1 MNNLKVLITQPKEYF
16 KGMNEYGEKKELI
29 KLRYLFGL
37 LIIVSLIFIT
47 VQSSMVPECISV
59 LSNLASDDKILL
71 YALIS
76 VSCIFFTLVGAW
88 ICVNVLY
95 LFTNILLNVFEGRS
109 IEDKKYFKNLLYV
122 RYIITLIVT
131 IGLLIIVGL
140 IIKDKTYYNIIS
152 SINKLFIKFWSAYM
166 LYGVLKYY
174 LNTVKIQKIVPTVLY
189 IFTII
194 GFICNLI

>member
-16 KGMNEYGEKKELI
+16 KGMNEYGEKKEPI

-47 VQSSMVPECISV
+47 VQSSMVPESLSV
-59 LSNLASDDKILL
+59 LNELTSDDKILL

-95 LFTNILLNVFEGRS
+95 LFTKILLNAFEGRS
-109 IEDKKYFKNLLYV
+109 IEDKKYLKNLLYV
-122 RYIITLIVT
+122 RYIITSIVT
-131 IGLLIIVGL
+131 IGLSIIVGL
-140 IIKDKTYYNIIS
+140 IIKDETYYNIIS
-152 SINKLFIKFWSAYM
+152 SINDLFIKFWSAYM
-166 LYGVLKYY
+166 LYGILKYY

-194 GFICNLI
+194 GFVCNLI

>member
-1 MNNLKVLITQPKEYF
+1 MNNLKILITQPKEYF
-16 KGMNEYGEKKELI
+16 KGMNEYGEKKEPI

-47 VQSSMVPECISV
+47 VQSSMVPESLSV
-59 LSNLASDDKILL
+59 LNELASDDKILL
-71 YALIS
+71 YALIA

-95 LFTNILLNVFEGRS
+95 LFIKILLNVFEDRS

-122 RYIITLIVT
+122 RYIITSIVT
-131 IGLLIIVGL
+131 IGLSIIVGL
-140 IIKDKTYYNIIS
+140 IIKDETYYNIIL
-152 SINKLFIKFWSAYM
+152 SINDLFIKFWSAYI
-166 LYGVLKYY
+166 LYGILKYY
-174 LNTVKIQKIVPTVLY
+174 LKTVKIQKIVPTVLY

-194 GFICNLI
+194 GFVCNLI

>member
-131 IGLLIIVGL
+131 LALLIIVGL

-152 SINKLFIKFWSAYM
+152 SINKLFIKFWSAYI
-166 LYGVLKYY
+166 LYGILKYY

>member
-1 MNNLKVLITQPKEYF
+1 MNNLKILITQPKEYF
-16 KGMNEYGEKKELI
+16 KGMNEYGEKKEPI

-47 VQSSMVPECISV
+47 VQSSMVPESLSV
-59 LSNLASDDKILL
+59 LNELASDDKILL
-71 YALIS
+71 YALIA

-95 LFTNILLNVFEGRS
+95 LFTKILLNVFEDRS

-122 RYIITLIVT
+122 RYIITSIVT
-131 IGLLIIVGL
+131 IGLSIIVGL
-140 IIKDKTYYNIIS
+140 IIKDETYYNIIL
-152 SINKLFIKFWSAYM
+152 SINDLFIKFWSAYI
-166 LYGVLKYY
+166 LYGILKYY
-174 LNTVKIQKIVPTVLY
+174 LKTVKIQKIVPTVLY

-194 GFICNLI
+194 GFVCNLI

>member
-16 KGMNEYGEKKELI
+16 KGMNEYGKKKEPI

-47 VQSSMVPECISV
+47 VQSSMVPESLSV
-59 LSNLASDDKILL
+59 LNELASDDKILL
-71 YALIS
+71 YALIA

-95 LFTNILLNVFEGRS
+95 LFTKILLNVFEGRS
-109 IEDKKYFKNLLYV
+109 IEDKKYLKNLLYV
-122 RYIITLIVT
+122 RYIITSIVT
-131 IGLLIIVGL
+131 IGLSIIVGL
-140 IIKDKTYYNIIS
+140 IIKDETYYNIIS
-152 SINKLFIKFWSAYM
+152 SINDLFIKFWSVYM
-166 LYGVLKYY
+166 LYGILKYY

-194 GFICNLI
+194 GFVCNLI

>member
-37 LIIVSLIFIT
+37 LMIVSLIFIT

-76 VSCIFFTLVGAW
+76 VSCIFFTLVGAL

-131 IGLLIIVGL
+131 LALLIIVGL

-194 GFICNLI
+194 GFVCNLI

>member
-16 KGMNEYGEKKELI
+16 RGMNEYGEKKEPI

-47 VQSSMVPECISV
+47 VQSSMVPESLSV
-59 LSNLASDDKILL
+59 LNELASDDKILL
-71 YALIS
+71 YALIA

-95 LFTNILLNVFEGRS
+95 LFTKILLNAFEGRS

-122 RYIITLIVT
+122 RYIITSIVT
-131 IGLLIIVGL
+131 IGLSIIVGL
-140 IIKDKTYYNIIS
+140 IIKDETYYNIIS
-152 SINKLFIKFWSAYM
+152 SINDLFIKFWSVYI
-166 LYGVLKYY
+166 LYGLLKYY
-174 LNTVKIQKIVPTVLY
+174 LKTVKIQKIVPTVLY

-194 GFICNLI
+194 GFVCNLI

>member
-16 KGMNEYGEKKELI
+16 KGMNEYGEKKEPI

-47 VQSSMVPECISV
+47 LQSSMVPECISV

-71 YALIS
+71 YALIA

-95 LFTNILLNVFEGRS
+95 LFTKILLNAFEGRV
-109 IEDKKYFKNLLYV
+109 IEDKKYFKNILYV
-122 RYIITLIVT
+122 RYIITSLAT
-131 IGLLIIVGL
+131 IALLIIVGL

-152 SINKLFIKFWSAYM
+152 IINDLFIKFWSVYM

-194 GFICNLI
+194 GFVCNII

>member
-16 KGMNEYGEKKELI
+16 KGMNGYGEKKEPI

-37 LIIVSLIFIT
+37 LIIVSLIVIT
-47 VQSSMVPECISV
+47 IQSSMVPESLSV
-59 LSNLASDDKILL
+59 LNELASDYKILL
-71 YALIS
+71 YMLIAA
-76 VSCIFFTLVGAW
+76 SCIFFTLVGAW
-88 ICVNVLY
+88 VCVNVLY
-95 LFTNILLNVFEGRS
+95 LFTKILLNAFEGRS

-122 RYIITLIVT
+122 RYIITSIVT
-131 IGLLIIVGL
+131 LSLLIIVGL

-166 LYGVLKYY
+166 LYGVLKFY

-194 GFICNLI
+194 GFVCNLI